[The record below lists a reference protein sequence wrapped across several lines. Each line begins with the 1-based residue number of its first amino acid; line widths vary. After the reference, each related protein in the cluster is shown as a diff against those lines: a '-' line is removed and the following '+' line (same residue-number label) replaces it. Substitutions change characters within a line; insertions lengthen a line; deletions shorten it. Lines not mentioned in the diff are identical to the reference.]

1 MKKVILLIFLTFICT
16 GCYNYK
22 ELNELGIVSAM
33 GISKDG
39 DLYNLD
45 IQLLNVLDSEKSGLN
60 KSPITV
66 ISGQGETIFEAAR
79 SMNKKT
85 SKVFFLADVD
95 YVFLD
100 QSVLN
105 DGLDEI
111 MDFLIRDTRLSLNFL
126 VVTSTENKSLD
137 ILSSISHFDTNSAN
151 NLYDAVMNSEIRYG
165 GINSLHV
172 RELINNY
179 YAKGKYT
186 IFPNVYIKDTSKSSE
201 NDSLEDS
208 KSESYV
214 EVKNMVF
221 FKDKEAIELTDEETK
236 GVNFLRNKI
245 KNATLTIECDGGYFT
260 IETLE
265 SKMKLKSK
273 LNIDQLNVKGN
284 VGAEIVYYGCKDNL
298 DNVGVLKSIS
308 KKAEKEI
315 ESYITKAFNKSKKYN
330 YDFLGLGNYI
340 YKNNYKYFDFENKD
354 WNKDG
359 LNKLNLKYNI
369 DVSLYKQGNLRG
381 DLWQITN

>member
-1 MKKVILLIFLTFICT
+1 MKKIILLIFLTFICT

-79 SMNKKT
+79 SMNRKT

-151 NLYDAVMNSEIRYG
+151 NLYDAIMNSETRYG

-179 YAKGKYT
+179 YEKGKDT
-186 IFPNVYIKDTSKSSE
+186 IFPNVYIKDTTKSSE
-201 NDSLEDS
+201 NKSLEDS

-265 SKMKLKSK
+265 SKMKLISK
-273 LNIDQLNVKGN
+273 LAYILNL
-284 VGAEIVYYGCKDNL
+284 IYLTHLCSSLYYGCKDNL
-298 DNVGVLKSIS
+298 DNADVLKSIS
-308 KKAEKEI
+308 KKAEKEV

-381 DLWQITN
+381 DLLQIK

>member
-45 IQLLNVLDSEKSGLN
+45 IQLVNVLDSEKSGLN

-151 NLYDAVMNSEIRYG
+151 NLYDAIMNSETRYG

-273 LNIDQLNVKGN
+273 LIIDQLNVKGN

-298 DNVGVLKSIS
+298 DNADVLKSIS
-308 KKAEKEI
+308 KKAEKEV

-381 DLWQITN
+381 DL

>member
-45 IQLLNVLDSEKSGLN
+45 IQLLNVLDSEKSGFN

-151 NLYDAVMNSEIRYG
+151 NLYDAIMNSETRYG

-273 LNIDQLNVKGN
+273 LNIDQLNVKGS

-381 DLWQITN
+381 DL

>member
-221 FKDKEAIELTDEETK
+221 FKDKEVIELTDEETK

-308 KKAEKEI
+308 KKAEKEV

-381 DLWQITN
+381 DL

>member
-1 MKKVILLIFLTFICT
+1 MKKIILLIFLTFICT

-179 YAKGKYT
+179 YAKGKDT
-186 IFPNVYIKDTSKSSE
+186 IFPNVYIKDTTKSSE
-201 NDSLEDS
+201 NKSLEDS
-208 KSESYV
+208 KSESNV

-273 LNIDQLNVKGN
+273 LNIDQLNVKGS

-369 DVSLYKQGNLRG
+369 DVSLYKQGKLRG
-381 DLWQITN
+381 DL

>member
-33 GISKDG
+33 GISKVG

-79 SMNKKT
+79 SMNRKT

-273 LNIDQLNVKGN
+273 LNIDQLNVKGS

-381 DLWQITN
+381 DL

>member
-45 IQLLNVLDSEKSGLN
+45 IQLLNVLDSEKSGFN

-79 SMNKKT
+79 SMNRKT

-151 NLYDAVMNSEIRYG
+151 NLYDAIMNSETRYG

-186 IFPNVYIKDTSKSSE
+186 IFPNVYIKDTRKSSE

-273 LNIDQLNVKGN
+273 LNIDQLNVKGS

-298 DNVGVLKSIS
+298 DNADVLKSIS
-308 KKAEKEI
+308 KKAEKEV

-381 DLWQITN
+381 DL

>member
-151 NLYDAVMNSEIRYG
+151 NLYDAIMNSETRYG

-186 IFPNVYIKDTSKSSE
+186 LFPNVYIKDTSKSSE

-273 LNIDQLNVKGN
+273 LNIDQLNVKGS

-340 YKNNYKYFDFENKD
+340 YKNSYKYFDFENKD

-381 DLWQITN
+381 DL

>member
-111 MDFLIRDTRLSLNFL
+111 MDFLVRDTRLSLNFL

-151 NLYDAVMNSEIRYG
+151 NLYDAIMNSETRYG

-186 IFPNVYIKDTSKSSE
+186 LFPNVYIKDTSKSSE

-298 DNVGVLKSIS
+298 DNADVLKSIS
-308 KKAEKEI
+308 KKAEKEV

-381 DLWQITN
+381 DL

>member
-1 MKKVILLIFLTFICT
+1 MKKIILLIFLTFICT

-66 ISGQGETIFEAAR
+66 ISGQGKTIFEAAR
-79 SMNKKT
+79 SMNRKT

-111 MDFLIRDTRLSLNFL
+111 MDFLVRDTRLSLNFL

-273 LNIDQLNVKGN
+273 LNIDQLNVNGN

-298 DNVGVLKSIS
+298 DNADVLKSIS
-308 KKAEKEI
+308 KKAEKEV

-381 DLWQITN
+381 DL

>member
-273 LNIDQLNVKGN
+273 LNIDQLNVKGS

-381 DLWQITN
+381 DL

>member
-45 IQLLNVLDSEKSGLN
+45 IQLLNVLDSEKSGFN

-79 SMNKKT
+79 SMNRKT

-151 NLYDAVMNSEIRYG
+151 NLYDAIMNSETRYG

-186 IFPNVYIKDTSKSSE
+186 LFPNVYIKDTSKSSE

-273 LNIDQLNVKGN
+273 LNIDQLNVKGS

-298 DNVGVLKSIS
+298 DNADVLKSIS
-308 KKAEKEI
+308 KKAEKEV

-381 DLWQITN
+381 DL

>member
-45 IQLLNVLDSEKSGLN
+45 IQLVNVLDSEKSGLN

-79 SMNKKT
+79 SMNRKT

-111 MDFLIRDTRLSLNFL
+111 IDFLIRDTRLSLNFL

-151 NLYDAVMNSEIRYG
+151 NLYDAIMNSETRDG

-186 IFPNVYIKDTSKSSE
+186 IFPNVYIKDTRKSSE

-273 LNIDQLNVKGN
+273 LNIDQLNVNGN

-298 DNVGVLKSIS
+298 DNADVLKNIS
-308 KKAEKEI
+308 KKAEKEV

-381 DLWQITN
+381 DL

>member
-1 MKKVILLIFLTFICT
+1 MKKVILLLILVFICT

-22 ELNELGIVSAM
+22 ELNDLGIVSAM

-273 LNIDQLNVKGN
+273 LNIDQLNVKGS

-381 DLWQITN
+381 DL

>member
-1 MKKVILLIFLTFICT
+1 MKKVILLIFLTFVCT

-45 IQLLNVLDSEKSGLN
+45 IQLVNVLDSEKSGLN

-111 MDFLIRDTRLSLNFL
+111 MDFLVRDTRLSLNFL

-151 NLYDAVMNSEIRYG
+151 NLYDAIMNSETRYG

-186 IFPNVYIKDTSKSSE
+186 IFPNVYIKDTRKSSE

-273 LNIDQLNVKGN
+273 LNIDQLNVNGN

-298 DNVGVLKSIS
+298 DNAGVLKSIS

-381 DLWQITN
+381 DL

>member
-1 MKKVILLIFLTFICT
+1 MKKIILLIFLTFICT

-151 NLYDAVMNSEIRYG
+151 NLYDAIMNSETRYG

-179 YAKGKYT
+179 YSKGKYT
-186 IFPNVYIKDTSKSSE
+186 LFPNVYIKDTSKSSE

-273 LNIDQLNVKGN
+273 LNIDQLNVNGN

-298 DNVGVLKSIS
+298 DNADVLKSIS
-308 KKAEKEI
+308 KKAEKEV

-381 DLWQITN
+381 DL

>member
-79 SMNKKT
+79 SMNRKT

-151 NLYDAVMNSEIRYG
+151 NLYDAIMNSETRYG

-221 FKDKEAIELTDEETK
+221 FKDKEVIELTDEETK

-273 LNIDQLNVKGN
+273 LNIDQINVKGN

-298 DNVGVLKSIS
+298 DNADVLKSIS
-308 KKAEKEI
+308 KKAEKEV

-381 DLWQITN
+381 DL

>member
-16 GCYNYK
+16 GCYTYK

-45 IQLLNVLDSEKSGLN
+45 IQLVNILDSEKSGLN

-151 NLYDAVMNSEIRYG
+151 NLYDAIMNSETRYG

-186 IFPNVYIKDTSKSSE
+186 LFPNVYIKDTSKSSE

-298 DNVGVLKSIS
+298 DNADVLKSIS
-308 KKAEKEI
+308 KKAEKEV

-381 DLWQITN
+381 DL

>member
-45 IQLLNVLDSEKSGLN
+45 IQLVNVLDSEKSGLN

-79 SMNKKT
+79 SMNRKT

-298 DNVGVLKSIS
+298 DNADVLKSIS
-308 KKAEKEI
+308 KKAEKEV

-381 DLWQITN
+381 DL

>member
-151 NLYDAVMNSEIRYG
+151 NLYDAIMNSETRYG
-165 GINSLHV
+165 RINSLHV

-186 IFPNVYIKDTSKSSE
+186 LFPNVYIKDTSKSSE

-273 LNIDQLNVKGN
+273 LNIDQLNVKGS

-381 DLWQITN
+381 DL

>member
-79 SMNKKT
+79 SMNRKT

-111 MDFLIRDTRLSLNFL
+111 MDFLVRDTRLSLNFL

-151 NLYDAVMNSEIRYG
+151 NLYDAIMNSETRYG

-186 IFPNVYIKDTSKSSE
+186 IFPNVYIKDTRKSSE

-273 LNIDQLNVKGN
+273 LNIEQLNVNGN

-298 DNVGVLKSIS
+298 DNAGVLKSIS

-381 DLWQITN
+381 DL

>member
-1 MKKVILLIFLTFICT
+1 MKKIILLIFLTFICT

-45 IQLLNVLDSEKSGLN
+45 IQLLNVLDSEKSGFN

-151 NLYDAVMNSEIRYG
+151 NLYDAIMNSETRYG

-186 IFPNVYIKDTSKSSE
+186 LFPNVYIKDTSKSSE

-273 LNIDQLNVKGN
+273 LNIDQLNVKGS

-381 DLWQITN
+381 DL

>member
-45 IQLLNVLDSEKSGLN
+45 IQLLNVLDSEKSGFN

-79 SMNKKT
+79 SMNRKT

-151 NLYDAVMNSEIRYG
+151 NLYDAIMNSETRYG

-273 LNIDQLNVKGN
+273 LNIDQINVKGN

-298 DNVGVLKSIS
+298 DNADVLKSIS
-308 KKAEKEI
+308 KKAEKEV

-381 DLWQITN
+381 DL

>member
-1 MKKVILLIFLTFICT
+1 MKKIILLIFLTFICT

-45 IQLLNVLDSEKSGLN
+45 IQLVNVLDSEKSGLN

-273 LNIDQLNVKGN
+273 LNIDQLNVKGS

-381 DLWQITN
+381 DL

>member
-151 NLYDAVMNSEIRYG
+151 NLYDAIMNSEIRYG

-273 LNIDQLNVKGN
+273 LNIDQINVKGN

-298 DNVGVLKSIS
+298 DNADVLKSIS
-308 KKAEKEI
+308 KKAEKEV

-381 DLWQITN
+381 DL

>member
-45 IQLLNVLDSEKSGLN
+45 IQLLNVLDSEKSGFN

-79 SMNKKT
+79 SMNRKT

-151 NLYDAVMNSEIRYG
+151 NLYDAIMNSETRYG

-186 IFPNVYIKDTSKSSE
+186 IFPNVYIKDTRKSSE

-273 LNIDQLNVKGN
+273 LNIDQLNVNGN

-298 DNVGVLKSIS
+298 DNADVLKSIS
-308 KKAEKEI
+308 KKAEKEV

-381 DLWQITN
+381 DL

>member
-1 MKKVILLIFLTFICT
+1 MKKIILLIFLTFICT

-45 IQLLNVLDSEKSGLN
+45 IQLVNVLDSEKSGLN

-151 NLYDAVMNSEIRYG
+151 NLYDAIMNSETRYG

-298 DNVGVLKSIS
+298 DNADVLKSIS
-308 KKAEKEI
+308 KKAEKEV

-381 DLWQITN
+381 DL

>member
-151 NLYDAVMNSEIRYG
+151 NLYDAIMNSETRYG

-186 IFPNVYIKDTSKSSE
+186 LFPNVYIKDTSKSSE

-221 FKDKEAIELTDEETK
+221 FKDKEVIELTDEETK

-298 DNVGVLKSIS
+298 DNADVLKSIS
-308 KKAEKEI
+308 KKAEKEV

-381 DLWQITN
+381 DL

>member
-151 NLYDAVMNSEIRYG
+151 NLYDAVMNSETRYG

-186 IFPNVYIKDTSKSSE
+186 IFPNVYIKDTRKSSE

-298 DNVGVLKSIS
+298 DNADVLKSIS
-308 KKAEKEI
+308 KKAEKEV

-381 DLWQITN
+381 DL

>member
-85 SKVFFLADVD
+85 SKVFFLSDVD

-151 NLYDAVMNSEIRYG
+151 NLYDAIMNSETRYG

-186 IFPNVYIKDTSKSSE
+186 LFPNVYIKDTRKSSE

-265 SKMKLKSK
+265 SKMKLISK
-273 LNIDQLNVKGN
+273 LDVDTINVKGSI
-284 VGAEIVYYGCKDNL
+284 GAEIVYYGCKDNL
-298 DNVGVLKSIS
+298 SDTNVLKSIS
-308 KKAEKEI
+308 KKAEKEV
-315 ESYITKAFNKSKKYN
+315 ESYINKSFNKSKRYN

-381 DLWQITN
+381 DL

>member
-79 SMNKKT
+79 SMNRKT

-151 NLYDAVMNSEIRYG
+151 NLYDAIINSETRYG

-273 LNIDQLNVKGN
+273 LNIDQINVKGN

-298 DNVGVLKSIS
+298 DNADVLKSIS
-308 KKAEKEI
+308 KKAEKEV

-381 DLWQITN
+381 DL

>member
-79 SMNKKT
+79 SMNRKT

-111 MDFLIRDTRLSLNFL
+111 MDFLVRDTRLSLNFL

-151 NLYDAVMNSEIRYG
+151 NLYDAIMNSETRYG

-186 IFPNVYIKDTSKSSE
+186 LFPNVYIKDTSKSSE

-273 LNIDQLNVKGN
+273 LNIDQLNVNGN

-298 DNVGVLKSIS
+298 DNADVLKSIS
-308 KKAEKEI
+308 KKAEKEV

>member
-45 IQLLNVLDSEKSGLN
+45 IQLLNVLDSEKSGFN

-151 NLYDAVMNSEIRYG
+151 NLYDAIMNSETRYG

-186 IFPNVYIKDTSKSSE
+186 IFPNVYIKDTRKSSE

-273 LNIDQLNVKGN
+273 LNIDQLNVKGS

-298 DNVGVLKSIS
+298 DNADVLKSIS
-308 KKAEKEI
+308 KKAEKEV

-381 DLWQITN
+381 DL

>member
-1 MKKVILLIFLTFICT
+1 MKKVILLIFLTFVCT

-111 MDFLIRDTRLSLNFL
+111 MDFLVRDTRLSLNFL

-151 NLYDAVMNSEIRYG
+151 NLYDAIMNSETRYG

-186 IFPNVYIKDTSKSSE
+186 IFPNVYIKDTRKSSE

-273 LNIDQLNVKGN
+273 LNIDQLNVNGN

-298 DNVGVLKSIS
+298 DNAGVLKSIS

-381 DLWQITN
+381 DL

>member
-151 NLYDAVMNSEIRYG
+151 NLYDAIMNSETRYG

-186 IFPNVYIKDTSKSSE
+186 LFPNVYIKDTSKSSE

-221 FKDKEAIELTDEETK
+221 FKDKEVIELTDEETK

-273 LNIDQLNVKGN
+273 LNIDQLNVKGS

-381 DLWQITN
+381 DL

>member
-151 NLYDAVMNSEIRYG
+151 NLYDAIMNSEIRYG

-186 IFPNVYIKDTSKSSE
+186 IFPNVYIKDTRKSSE

-273 LNIDQLNVKGN
+273 LNIDQINVKGN

-298 DNVGVLKSIS
+298 DNADVLKNIS
-308 KKAEKEI
+308 KKAEKEV

-381 DLWQITN
+381 DL

>member
-1 MKKVILLIFLTFICT
+1 MKKIILLIFLTFICT

-273 LNIDQLNVKGN
+273 LNIDQLNVKGS

-381 DLWQITN
+381 DL

>member
-1 MKKVILLIFLTFICT
+1 MKKIILLIFLTFICT

-151 NLYDAVMNSEIRYG
+151 NLYDAVMNSETRYG

-273 LNIDQLNVKGN
+273 LNIDQLNVKGS

-381 DLWQITN
+381 DL

>member
-45 IQLLNVLDSEKSGLN
+45 IQLLNVLDSEKSGFN

-79 SMNKKT
+79 SMNRKT

-273 LNIDQLNVKGN
+273 LNIDQLNVKGS

-298 DNVGVLKSIS
+298 DNAGVLKSIS

-381 DLWQITN
+381 DL

>member
-1 MKKVILLIFLTFICT
+1 MKKIILLIFLTFICT

-151 NLYDAVMNSEIRYG
+151 NLYDAIMNSEIRYG

-298 DNVGVLKSIS
+298 DNADVLKSIS
-308 KKAEKEI
+308 KKAEKEV

-381 DLWQITN
+381 DL